1 MKVDKSKFAVL
12 GMVLCLGACVQ
23 VGPDF
28 AELEAPLQEEWLV
41 SDDERVMTD
50 PADLSTWWEVFE
62 DPVLTDLV
70 LRAYTQNLTLQS
82 TGLRIL
88 EARAQFGVTK
98 GEQYPQTQD
107 LVGAYSYNRVSRNT
121 ANFNELD
128 RSFHDVS
135 YGIDASW
142 ELDLWGKFARSI
154 QSSSASLGA
163 SIAEYDDFLV
173 VLTAEVAR
181 FYVIVREAEERIRLA
196 RENVVLQRNS
206 LEIATARFRF
216 GAVTELD
223 VQQAQALL
231 SDTESTVPELEI
243 LRLQAQHALAVLLGI
258 TPAELVNV
266 LGGEGQ
272 IPTAPKDVAVGVPS
286 DLLRRRPDIR
296 QAELEAA
303 AQSAQIGVAR
313 AELFPAFTLGG
324 FVGMQSSGS
333 GGAISNR
340 AELSDVFTEGNSFTG
355 FIGPAVS
362 FPILNYGRLT
372 NAVRVEDARFEQ
384 LITDYQNTVLEAYR
398 EVEDGLAGFL
408 NSQEQTEFLQTSVDA
423 NQRAVELA
431 LNQYVNGAVDYT
443 RVLETQ
449 TSLVD
454 RQDRLASA
462 RSAIAQNLILTYR
475 GLGGGWQTR
484 DPNQFVPDDTVQKM
498 RDRTNW
504 GDILPDEK
512 DIDGEA
518 PKKGEESGE
527 NSYFRDLDL

>member
-1 MKVDKSKFAVL
+1 MRIDKAKFAVL

-23 VGPDF
+23 LGPDF
-28 AELEAPLQEEWLV
+28 QELEAPLQEEWLA

-50 PADLSTWWEVFE
+50 PADLSTWWDVFN
-62 DPVLTDLV
+62 DPVLTNLI
-70 LRAYTQNLTLQS
+70 LTAYTQNLTLQS

-88 EARAQFGVTK
+88 EARAQFGVAK
-98 GEQYPQTQD
+98 GEQYPQTHD
-107 LVGAYSYNRVSRNT
+107 LVGAYSYNRLSRNGP
-121 ANFNELD
+121 NFDFLD
-128 RSFHDVS
+128 RSFHEVS

-196 RENVVLQRNS
+196 RANVVIQRNS
-206 LEIATARFRF
+206 LDIATSRFRE

-243 LRLQAQHALAVLLGI
+243 LRQQAQNALAVLLGI
-258 TPAELVNV
+258 TPFELVNV
-266 LGGEGQ
+266 LGSEGQ
-272 IPTAPKDVAVGVPS
+272 IPTAPREVAIGVPS

-296 QAELEAA
+296 RAELEAA

-333 GGAISNR
+333 GGAVSNR
-340 AELSDVFTEGNSFTG
+340 AELSDVFTEGASFTG

-372 NAVRVEDARFEQ
+372 NAVRVEDARFQQ

-408 NSQEQTEFLQTSVDA
+408 NSQEQTTFLETSVEA
-423 NQRAVELA
+423 NSRAVDLA
-431 LNQYVNGAVDYT
+431 LTQYINGAVDYT

-454 RQDRLASA
+454 RQDRLATA

-475 GLGGGWQTR
+475 GLGGGWQSR
-484 DPNQFVPDDTVQKM
+484 DPNQFVPDETIQTM

-512 DIDGEA
+512 DVEGEA
-518 PKKGEESGE
+518 PETGEESGG
-527 NSYFRDLDL
+527 NSYFRDMDL